1 MADENL
7 ILSQQQALQQRLN
20 PQQVIFGRLLQMS
33 AHELE
38 DEVRRQLEENPALR
52 EEDAPAPEENEENS
66 ADAYY
71 EHGELRGR
79 VRRSTVSPDFD
90 PTSIVADDSEEDT
103 SLNSAMNARLG
114 ELNLSPWERTL
125 ASYIIGNLDDNGY
138 LPRTLTAIAAD
149 ISSAEG
155 REVYV
160 EELRPVF
167 AAIRTLEP
175 AGIGAVDLRDC
186 LLLQIDR
193 LPESPAVLVAREI
206 LTHNFDLFS
215 KKHTERLRARIE
227 TNDETFEEAMR
238 LIRSLNPK
246 PGSVLGQSR
255 AQQQGIHLSPDFSV
269 EPVGDSFI
277 VRLLSRS
284 PELTIERSFEPGNI
298 SAANGGQSST
308 LDRQRREAAA
318 FIRRNFDEAS
328 SFIRLLRNRSQTLL
342 AVMEAIVAH
351 QAAFFASG
359 DPATLRP
366 MILKDIQATTGYDLS
381 VISRACSDKYVST
394 PWGTFPLKYFFNE
407 RPQAHSDAS
416 QPQVIQALKE
426 IIENEDPRHPLSDRA
441 LAEAM
446 AAKGHDIARRTV
458 TKYRERLGFPVGRL
472 RRK

>member
-7 ILSQQQALQQRLN
+7 ILSQQQTLQQRLN

-33 AHELE
+33 APELE

-52 EEDAPAPEENEENS
+52 EEDAPAHDDEDGNLPEN
-66 ADAYY
+66 YY
-71 EHGELRGR
+71 SPSEAPTR
-79 VRRSTVSPDFD
+79 VRRGAVNPDFD
-90 PTSIVADDSEEDT
+90 PTSIVADDSEEDS

-114 ELNLSPWERTL
+114 ELNLTPWQRTL
-125 ASYIIGNLDDNGY
+125 ASYIIGNLDNNGY

-149 ISSAEG
+149 IGTAEG
-155 REVYV
+155 REVDV

-193 LPESPAVLVAREI
+193 LPESPAVDVAREI
-206 LTHNFDLFS
+206 VAHNFDLFS
-215 KKHTERLRARIE
+215 KKHTERLRARV
-227 TNDETFEEAMR
+227 DADDATFEEAMR
-238 LIRSLNPK
+238 LIHGLNPK
-246 PGSVLGQSR
+246 PGSVLGQNR
-255 AQQQGIHLSPDFSV
+255 AQQQGIHLTPDFSV
-269 EPVGDSFI
+269 EPAGNSFI

-284 PELTIERSFEPGNI
+284 PELTIERSFEPGNLPATGTAQ
-298 SAANGGQSST
+298 SAG
-308 LDRQRREAAA
+308 LERQRKEAAA
-318 FIRRNFDEAS
+318 FIRRNYDEAS

-351 QAAFFASG
+351 QAPFFASG

-381 VISRACSDKYVST
+381 VISRACSDKYVTT
-394 PWGTFPLKYFFNE
+394 PWGTYPLKYFFNE
-407 RPQAHSDAS
+407 RPQAHSEAS